1 MAKRE
6 YNKMLASE
14 PYLWTDAELVAM
26 QEHARDILQLY
37 NATSRRQTSQRA
49 QLLNQLLGRVGQN
62 PWIESPFYC
71 DYGRHIFL
79 GDEVYMNVNCMLI
92 DCHHIEI
99 GSQTFLG
106 PSVQIYTA
114 THPTD
119 PEQRNLSG
127 SDLAYPVRIGARS
140 WIGGGAIILP
150 GVTIGDNTTIGA
162 GSVVTHDIPSSVV
175 AVGNPCRIIRYI

>member
-6 YNKMLASE
+6 YDKMLTSE

-26 QEHARDILQLY
+26 QEQARDILQQY
-37 NATSRRQTSQRA
+37 NTTSRRQTLQRT
-49 QLLNQLLGRVGQN
+49 QLLNQLLGRAGQSL
-62 PWIESPFYC
+62 WIESPFYC

-79 GDEVYMNVNCMLI
+79 GDDVYMNMNCMLI
-92 DCHHIEI
+92 DCHYIEI

-119 PEQRNLSG
+119 SEQRNLPG
-127 SDLAYPVRIGARS
+127 HDLAYPVRIGTRS

-175 AVGNPCRIIRYI
+175 AVGNPCRILRYI